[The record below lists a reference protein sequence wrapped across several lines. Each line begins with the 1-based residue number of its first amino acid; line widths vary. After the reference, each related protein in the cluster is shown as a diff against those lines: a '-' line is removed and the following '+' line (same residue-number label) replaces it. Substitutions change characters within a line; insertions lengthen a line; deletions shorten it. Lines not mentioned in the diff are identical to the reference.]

1 MLMGGELM
9 SKVEYWIDVA
19 KYDLDTAKAM
29 RESKRY
35 LYVGFMCHQVIE
47 KALKAYFVKHMNSN
61 PPYTH
66 NLTLLAEKSGI
77 YSEMTDEQKDFL
89 DFLEPLNI
97 EARYPTTKEKLL
109 SILNEERCLEL
120 VDKTEGEFEW
130 IMKKL

>member
-1 MLMGGELM
+1 
-9 SKVEYWIDVA
+9 
-19 KYDLDTAKAM
+19 
-29 RESKRY
+29 
-35 LYVGFMCHQVIE
+35 MCHQVME
-47 KALKAYFVKHMNSN
+47 KILKAYFAKNKDSN

-109 SILNEERCLEL
+109 AVLNDEKCQHLIKR
-120 VDKTEGEFEW
+120 TEGELEW
-130 IMKKL
+130 VMKKL